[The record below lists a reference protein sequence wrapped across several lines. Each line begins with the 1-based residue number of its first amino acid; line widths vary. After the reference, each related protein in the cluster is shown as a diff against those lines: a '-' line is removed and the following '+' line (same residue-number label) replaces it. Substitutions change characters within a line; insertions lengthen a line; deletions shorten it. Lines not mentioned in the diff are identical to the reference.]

1 MSTAED
7 SNSAQIL
14 QLLING
20 DVTNAR
26 FQWRR
31 IDESLRAEPQL
42 RAVRGIIAASVPE
55 MLGDPTALT
64 AALAAF
70 EWRAPIAAMVA
81 ELRSARTDRMV
92 ALVGRVYSTVSIE
105 QFAAQCG
112 LDADTAAARCAAEG
126 WRVEGGIVY
135 PVAVSAAAEPRS
147 GGSSKESGGMRQ
159 LEQLTAYVVH
169 LEAESTTKLLPM
181 LELLITVRSCN
192 HRPALR
198 RLGSRV
204 RLGSSFPTS
213 THLALLPLLSHCSP
227 SLSLSP
233 SLSPVLSFSAGGRH
247 QKVPAPQRAQH
258 RR

>member
-112 LDADTAAARCAAEG
+112 LDADTAAARCVAEG

-204 RLGSSFPTS
+204 RLGSSFPRPLTS
-213 THLALLPLLSHCSP
+213 RCFLSRSLLLCRRATSKSTCAATSSTQTLAPTS
-227 SLSLSP
+227 
-233 SLSPVLSFSAGGRH
+233 
-247 QKVPAPQRAQH
+247 
-258 RR
+258 

>member
-42 RAVRGIIAASVPE
+42 RAVRGIVAASVPE

-198 RLGSRV
+198 RLGRV
-204 RLGSSFPTS
+204 SGSAPPSHVHSPRAAPTAP
-213 THLALLPLLSHCSP
+213 TALSLLSHC
-227 SLSLSP
+227 
-233 SLSPVLSFSAGGRH
+233 SPVLSFSAGGRH